1 MMETLLKQRKLTPL
15 PLGEIRPKGWLKQ
28 QLQIQ
33 TRGLSGALTSFSRMS
48 RIAPGSAGWP
58 KVGSGLRIGWM
69 G

>member
-33 TRGLSGALTSFSRMS
+33 TRGLSGALDQF
-48 RIAPGSAGWP
+48 
-58 KVGSGLRIGWM
+58 
-69 G
+69 